1 MGCGRVGSSLA
12 TELELLGHTVSI
24 IDQSR
29 EAFRRLGPDFKGRTI
44 SGIGFDR
51 DTLLEAGIETAD
63 AFAAVSNGDNSNILA
78 ARVARETYGVANV
91 VARIYDPGRA
101 EIYQRLGI
109 PTVAT
114 VLWATDQIMRRLV
127 PEGALMRI
135 AIAGAGNVG
144 RAIARELLDNGH
156 EVLLID
162 RDPKALKLDSVPD
175 AQWLMADAC
184 EISSLD
190 KAALS
195 TAQVLVAA
203 TGDDKVNLVASLL
216 AKTEYGVPRVVAR
229 INHPKNEWMFDSSWG
244 VDVAVSTPRIIS
256 ALVEEAVSVGDV
268 VRLFS
273 FRQGEA
279 NLVELTLPDDS
290 SCIGKTVEEI
300 ELPDNASLA
309 AIVRDGRVIS
319 PTAAD
324 VFSAGDEL
332 LFVAS
337 ATAEDLIK
345 GCFIKS

>member
-127 PEGALMRI
+127 PEGSRSEWRDATSTIDL
-135 AIAGAGNVG
+135 A
-144 RAIARELLDNGH
+144 
-156 EVLLID
+156 EVH
-162 RDPKALKLDSVPD
+162 PHG
-175 AQWLMADAC
+175 QWLGIP
-184 EISSLD
+184 IS
-190 KAALS
+190 
-195 TAQVLVAA
+195 V
-203 TGDDKVNLVASLL
+203 
-216 AKTEYGVPRVVAR
+216 
-229 INHPKNEWMFDSSWG
+229 
-244 VDVAVSTPRIIS
+244 
-256 ALVEEAVSVGDV
+256 
-268 VRLFS
+268 
-273 FRQGEA
+273 
-279 NLVELTLPDDS
+279 
-290 SCIGKTVEEI
+290 I
-300 ELPDNASLA
+300 E
-309 AIVRDGRVIS
+309 
-319 PTAAD
+319 
-324 VFSAGDEL
+324 
-332 LFVAS
+332 S
-337 ATAEDLIK
+337 ATTARVAFLTRLAEGLVPNEHTVLQEGDLLHMI
-345 GCFIKS
+345 IETTRVSEVEVILANPPEERS